1 MEPRALRKGFLSTA
15 WHSPWAPRLGKYG
28 AAAAARSPSGI
39 LSDAKGA
46 RTTLPS
52 AAARAS
58 GGEGKGPGSSCGFSE
73 EVTSGGAVLPPA
85 SPRPGPLSSFPI
97 GQLRFAGGRGADD
110 RWRAAAWG
118 RARRVCVCACACPGP
133 RKVLW
138 AFVVRGGRTWRD
150 VWRRRAAR
158 GNAALRFES
167 RQGAFPPLFLP
178 WARCARMWGAEGPLL
193 RKWPS
198 PAGS

>member
-28 AAAAARSPSGI
+28 AAAAAHSPSGI

-97 GQLRFAGGRGADD
+97 GQLRFAGGA
-110 RWRAAAWG
+110 
-118 RARRVCVCACACPGP
+118 
-133 RKVLW
+133 
-138 AFVVRGGRTWRD
+138 GGRRSL
-150 VWRRRAAR
+150 AR
-158 GNAALRFES
+158 GSLGAGSAGLCVRVRVSWAA
-167 RQGAFPPLFLP
+167 QGTLGF
-178 WARCARMWGAEGPLL
+178 CCSWGPNVEGRVEAEGCPWQRCVAL
-193 RKWPS
+193 
-198 PAGS
+198 